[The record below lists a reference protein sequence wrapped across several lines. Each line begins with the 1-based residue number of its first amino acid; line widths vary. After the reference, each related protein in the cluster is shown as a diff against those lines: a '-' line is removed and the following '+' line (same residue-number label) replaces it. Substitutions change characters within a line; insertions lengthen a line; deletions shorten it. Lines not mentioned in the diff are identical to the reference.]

1 MARFGDRIAI
11 GVTLNEPDLPEMLS
25 WAGLPPQTCEIE
37 RATLRGG
44 EAAAGVQRY
53 RASNVMQREDFAACA
68 RG

>member
-25 WAGLPPQTCEIE
+25 WAGLPPQVAEIE

-44 EAAAGVQRY
+44 RGGRR
-53 RASNVMQREDFAACA
+53 RASATGRAT
-68 RG
+68 